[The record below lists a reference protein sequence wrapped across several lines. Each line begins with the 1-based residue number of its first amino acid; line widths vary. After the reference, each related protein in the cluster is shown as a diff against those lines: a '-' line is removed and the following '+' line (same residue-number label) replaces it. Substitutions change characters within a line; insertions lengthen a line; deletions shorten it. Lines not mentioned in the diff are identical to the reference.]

1 MLVSLIIITLLLDY
15 LLIYFTS
22 SNFNQITLSN
32 VDVKSAPIWR
42 VFYLSLFL

>member
-22 SNFNQITLSN
+22 SNFNQITLFY
-32 VDVKSAPIWR
+32 PMLTLTLI
-42 VFYLSLFL
+42 VFLYL